1 MVYLLK
7 NNMEKEIIK
16 LYTEEKET
24 LRFIADKFNTNHHKI
39 KRILLKNW
47 IEINTKDRKKRILT
61 EEHKA
66 KIKRVWQNNK
76 WKISKLKWRK
86 TSEEI
91 RRKNMIWHFKRN
103 LNLNDFNKYDNL
115 EKLLFLN
122 KVISRHRKHFNDD
135 EKYLAYLD
143 KFFYNDLFNKL
154 YIQWIYSWRC
164 KWKMPSLEHILPISR
179 WWTFDLDNLTFT
191 TWFENRAKAEMTL
204 EEWNSFKKQTWTQSN
219 LFYL

>member
-1 MVYLLK
+1 
-7 NNMEKEIIK
+7 MEKEVIK

-47 IEINTKDRKKRILT
+47 IGINNKDRKKRILT
-61 EEHKA
+61 EEHKN
-66 KIKRVWQNNK
+66 KIWQ
-76 WKISKLKWRK
+76 SSKWRK
-86 TSEEI
+86 SRLWMKATEDL
-91 RRKNMIWHFKRN
+91 RRKNMIWHLKRN
-103 LNLNDFNKYDNL
+103 IALDDIKKYDDID
-115 EKLLFLN
+115 KLIFLN
-122 KVISRHRKHFNDD
+122 NVIWRHRKYFLSSK
-135 EKYLAYLD
+135 KYIAYLD

-154 YIQWIYSWRC
+154 YIQWIDSWKC
-164 KWKMPSLEHILPISR
+164 KWRMPSLEHILPISR

-204 EEWNSFKKQTWTQSN
+204 DEWNSFKKETWTQSN